1 MSKVEAVREMLCK
14 FGYAIAHG
22 DNPSAGELARRIDA
36 LYREGCPKCGET
48 GMIDRLTTTAW
59 RCHCG
64 HEWSTPAEQD
74 STGEAQITQWACGG
88 CGATVNGRQNYC
100 PECGGTLTKGDKDC
114 NGHCNCQQRGQ

>member
-74 STGEAQITQWACGG
+74 TQKCWTCDGTGGVFYTDGSGDYDCAEKPTP
-88 CGATVNGRQNYC
+88 C
-100 PECGGTLTKGDKDC
+100 PDC
-114 NGHCNCQQRGQ
+114 NGTGRQDTQKGEKCME